1 MIKIGP
7 LRGSGL
13 CVRVLGWVQILILL
27 FISCVTLH
35 KLLNLLCHIFSCVQ
49 NADDNYIDDIPTF
62 YGHCEI

>member
-7 LRGSGL
+7 SRGSGL

-27 FISCVTLH
+27 FIGCVTLH
-35 KLLNLLCHIFSCVQ
+35 KLLNLFCHIFSCIQ
-49 NADDNYIDDIPTF
+49 NGDDNYIDKIPTF